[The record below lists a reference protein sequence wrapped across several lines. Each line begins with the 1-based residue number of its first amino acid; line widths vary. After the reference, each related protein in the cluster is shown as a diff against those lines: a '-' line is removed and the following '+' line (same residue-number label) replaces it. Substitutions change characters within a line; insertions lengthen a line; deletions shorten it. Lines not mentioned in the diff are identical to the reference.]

1 MPADGYSMKLDAS
14 GWEDGLRALTG
25 PVKESLARRM
35 LVSGG
40 THMRDHAKMLAA
52 KKSGLLAASI
62 YLVFDAKASTKSNY
76 VYGISWNASKAPHG
90 HLIEFGHWRYNIFL
104 NGRWQRSLLP
114 GLTKG
119 KGPQDHGGDGALKP
133 PEWVRARPFLRP
145 TLDTQRQATFNI
157 MLQRGRKELPLLLA
171 EIAK

>member
-1 MPADGYSMKLDAS
+1 MPADGYSMELDAS
-14 GWEDGLRALTG
+14 EWDAGLRQLAG

-40 THMRDHAKMLAA
+40 SHMRDHAKLLAT
-52 KKSGLLAASI
+52 KKSGLLASAI
-62 YLVFDAKASTKSNY
+62 YLVFDAEASTKSNF
-76 VYGISWNASKAPHG
+76 VYGISWNGKKAPHG

-114 GLTKG
+114 GKTKG
-119 KGPQDHGGDGALKP
+119 KGPQDHGGAGALKP
-133 PEWVRARPFLRP
+133 PEWVKAKPFLRP
-145 TLDTQRQATFNI
+145 TLDTQQQATFNI
-157 MLQRGRKELPLLLA
+157 MLDRGRKELPILLA